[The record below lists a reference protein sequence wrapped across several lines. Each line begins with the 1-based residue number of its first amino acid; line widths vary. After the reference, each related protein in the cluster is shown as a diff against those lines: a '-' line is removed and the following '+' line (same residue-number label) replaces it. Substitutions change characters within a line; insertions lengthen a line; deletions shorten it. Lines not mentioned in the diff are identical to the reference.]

1 MYKGAIQA
9 LESGMK
15 YQNPSIVEA
24 LCEFIFAP
32 DTSWDSTIF
41 GRLYERVKAS
51 FPEREEGEIVTAAV
65 ALNPQA
71 GQAPG
76 TPQML
81 RRPRMTFSRDNRT
94 RIIQVAER
102 AITIN
107 ALAPYPGWDGLRPL
121 ILDAVGPL
129 SDIIQVPTAAQ
140 IVLRYL
146 DRFELQDNP
155 FRLGDWLNCDG
166 ALFPRNLAN
175 QSTALH
181 QMQHPRGV
189 GENFALTAAC
199 GPIPGKTP
207 AHVVLLDTQIIRTG
221 PVPLDKG
228 LGSLLDAMHDGIIQ
242 AFECAITEK
251 LRDRL
256 GPLPAKNRGTP

>member
-1 MYKGAIQA
+1 
-9 LESGMK
+9 MK

-24 LCEFIFAP
+24 LCEFTFAP
-32 DTSWDSTIF
+32 DTPWDSTIF

-51 FPEREEGEIVTAAV
+51 FPEREEGETVTATI

-76 TPQML
+76 TPQMQ
-81 RRPRMTFSRDNRT
+81 RRPRMTFSRENRT

-102 AITIN
+102 AITVN
-107 ALAPYPGWDGLRPL
+107 ALAPYPGWAGLRPL

-129 SDIIQVPTAAQ
+129 GDIIQVPSAAQ

-146 DRFELQDNP
+146 DRFELKDNSVH
-155 FRLGDWLNCDG
+155 LGDWLNCDG
-166 ALFPRNLAN
+166 SLFPRDLAN
-175 QSTALH
+175 QSTALY
-181 QMQHPRGV
+181 QMQHPRAD
-189 GENFALTAAC
+189 GEHFGLTAAC
-199 GPIPGKTP
+199 GPTPGETP
-207 AHVVLLDTQIIRTG
+207 AHVIFLDTQIIRAG
-221 PVPLDKG
+221 PVPLDES

-242 AFECAITEK
+242 AFECAITAK

-256 GPLPAKNRGTP
+256 GPLPAKHGGKS